1 MRVKLGS
8 QVIFLIGDLMSRANT
23 ITLRAVLMKLR
34 AKTME
39 IRAFY
44 EEIRAKLKLCANW
57 RTIRAI
63 S

>member
-8 QVIFLIGDLMSRANT
+8 QVIFLIGDLMSRAN
-23 ITLRAVLMKLR
+23 IVRIRAVLMKIR
-34 AKTME
+34 ADIVR

-44 EEIRAKLKLCANW
+44 EKIRAKLKLCANW

-63 S
+63 

>member
-8 QVIFLIGDLMSRANT
+8 QVIFLIGDLMLRANT
-23 ITLRAVLMKLR
+23 ITLLAVLMKLR
-34 AKTME
+34 ANIVR

-44 EEIRAKLKLCANW
+44 EKIRAKLKLCANW